1 MKTASIIKTATLST
15 LITLGGCRGPIH
27 KVNEASK
34 FTQYADSLVKET
46 SKALKDSALK
56 CFYRDTVELSSEDL
70 LNSKKYVNELQNRVK
85 SKIPQVIVG
94 KRTTITPST
103 TIIDPNENITTIPGT
118 IINENVNGDK
128 FKTIKTVVEKGVYTD
143 KKEKLYIPIAGYGK

>member
-1 MKTASIIKTATLST
+1 MKIANIIKTATLST

-27 KVNEASK
+27 RANEASK

-85 SKIPQVIVG
+85 SRMPQVIVG
-94 KRTTITPST
+94 QNTTITPST
-103 TIIDPNENITTIPGT
+103 TIIDQNGNITIIPGT
-118 IINENVNGDK
+118 IINENVYGDK
-128 FKTIKTVVEKGVYTD
+128 FKTIKAVVEKGVYKD